1 MTAVRLYCLQ
11 VAFIIHPFD
20 CWALASGVLYST
32 CSSPKPCRDSKPQWK
47 PFYFGL
53 ICVFICCAY
62 WEICLR
68 MTAGLD
74 LNKKRRSRV
83 KSRLSGEARFPCLFS
98 KINFKKVRVPRC
110 RTDMVDT
117 KRDKK
122 REIKAK
128 KFGSR

>member
-1 MTAVRLYCLQ
+1 
-11 VAFIIHPFD
+11 
-20 CWALASGVLYST
+20 
-32 CSSPKPCRDSKPQWK
+32 
-47 PFYFGL
+47 
-53 ICVFICCAY
+53 
-62 WEICLR
+62 

-110 RTDMVDT
+110 RTDMIDT